1 MLVDWVEG
9 RDTWTNACGRL
20 VDLFEQD
27 QGICRLTE
35 GNFTR
40 FCHSHRRG
48 VPDLLFCDFCYGSL
62 VAPLGS
68 TGNSQSV
75 S

>member
-27 QGICRLTE
+27 
-35 GNFTR
+35 
-40 FCHSHRRG
+40 
-48 VPDLLFCDFCYGSL
+48 
-62 VAPLGS
+62 
-68 TGNSQSV
+68 
-75 S
+75 